1 MNDPFETLGQFEEF
15 GASSISRAFADAVS
29 RGVPVSDAR
38 AAMDAL
44 RSPLERS
51 AAEILAP
58 SMSQAA
64 RRQRAA
70 GAAEEADPALETAL
84 RALAVAADA
93 LDRDLASVARRPP
106 RADLVDQVLPRLPE
120 HLEP

>member
-1 MNDPFETLGQFEEF
+1 MNDPFESLKIFDEF
-15 GASSISRAFADAVS
+15 DASSISIAFAGAVA
-29 RGVPVSDAR
+29 RGVPLTEAR

-44 RSPLERS
+44 RDPVERS

-64 RRQRAA
+64 RRLRSAVV
-70 GAAEEADPALETAL
+70 AAERDQAIEIVL
-84 RALAVAADA
+84 RALAYAADA
-93 LDRDLASVARRPP
+93 IDRDLASTARRPS
-106 RADLVDQVLPRLPE
+106 RADLVDQVLSPLPE

>member
-1 MNDPFETLGQFEEF
+1 MNDPFETLRQFDEF
-15 GASSISRAFADAVS
+15 DASSISKSFADAVA
-29 RGVPVSDAR
+29 RGVPVADAR

-44 RSPLERS
+44 RNPVERS

-70 GAAEEADPALETAL
+70 GEGEDEDPALEIVL

-93 LDRDLASVARRPP
+93 LDRELASTGRRPP
-106 RADLVDQVLPRLPE
+106 RVHLVEEVLPRLPD
-120 HLEP
+120 HLKS

>member
-1 MNDPFETLGQFEEF
+1 MNDPFDTLGNFDAF
-15 GASSISRAFADAVS
+15 DASSISKSFADAVA
-29 RGVPVSDAR
+29 RGVPVAEAR

-44 RSPLERS
+44 RNPVERS

-58 SMSQAA
+58 SMSEVA
-64 RRQRAA
+64 RRLRAA
-70 GAAEEADPALETAL
+70 GAGEDEDPALDIVL

-93 LDRDLASVARRPP
+93 LDRDLALTARRPP
-106 RADLVDQVLPRLPE
+106 RVHLVDLVLPRLPE